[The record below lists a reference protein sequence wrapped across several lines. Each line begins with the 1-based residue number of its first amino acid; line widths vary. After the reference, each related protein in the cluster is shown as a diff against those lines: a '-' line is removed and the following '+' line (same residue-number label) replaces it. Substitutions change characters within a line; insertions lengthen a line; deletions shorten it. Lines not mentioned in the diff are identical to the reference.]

1 MLPKN
6 YSLCSHDLT
15 QWICTPLRVQA
26 AFSSLPDGNQVWN
39 IGDEVQNLA
48 LMPIKVR
55 LEYLTIHNLF
65 SSSLARRS
73 PFCKFQDNLDISFID
88 TNGDLGNMSHVG
100 HLRTTPGSIFFLIVQ
115 FHKCH
120 KCQTPNITHGTF
132 SVKEMDYSFWM
143 IPART
148 DPKYANWTT
157 LQNWHILQC
166 IPVFNQKN

>member
-6 YSLCSHDLT
+6 YSHCSHDLT
-15 QWICTPLRVQA
+15 QWLCTPLRVQA

-39 IGDEVQNLA
+39 IGDQVQNLA

-55 LEYLTIHNLF
+55 LEYLTIYNLF
-65 SSSLARRS
+65 SSSL
-73 PFCKFQDNLDISFID
+73 
-88 TNGDLGNMSHVG
+88 GDLGNMSHVG
-100 HLRTTPGSIFFLIVQ
+100 HLRTTPGNIFFLIVQ